1 MVCLLLINPKGR
13 LIVTTTMTIIYNR
26 NNLINP
32 LEEILL
38 EITNSI
44 VSIVKPIAKVPFVI
58 TWILGLVLLLT
69 LGLGFTIIFYIPVL
83 ILRKQTKSEIRNMI
97 GKIDQIPQREAME
110 LLLKID
116 QIIEKLNKVT
126 SNGNSFYVLLPII
139 NEFKKT
145 SGYFVEA
152 AGKLQRI
159 AYPNNEKQVTID
171 QEQQLIKIFSG
182 WREDWMDEK
191 MNVYN

>member
-1 MVCLLLINPKGR
+1 
-13 LIVTTTMTIIYNR
+13 MTIIYNR